1 MVIIP
6 ADDLNL
12 ADFAGSIT
20 NETAT
25 RTESGDEESIPPEH
39 PQPIQLKTGHRIT
52 CESIGERVYST
63 GTTMIVY
70 RWILTAGENP
80 PFEFETNSK
89 GTVDIWKGI
98 ESHITKTET
107 RTRADYIRCQL
118 NPSGGEI
125 PPWERKE
132 PTRKY
137 HRDPEEAYFSLNDD
151 GNATRFYQEADG
163 YLVFEQNQRI
173 WYAWIENHW
182 ELAKE
187 RVGKV
192 ARFIGLS
199 LRDELKYW
207 EKILRTVA
215 EDDPLRK
222 SISLTVSSFKEFVSQ
237 GRNDIR
243 QAGMLRMV
251 AGSVMNADF
260 EKQSNPDILTF
271 QNGAINCKTGT
282 HYPIEECDQLK
293 DQYPTIYVDAWYTP
307 GARSQAFVD
316 HLATV
321 FMDNTTSDLPEDQA
335 WEQMHDIGRLF
346 LRLLGYSLYP
356 GNPEQIF
363 LFLWGSGSNGKSTTI
378 DVLREIFGDQMAE
391 PSIKELYTSGED
403 RPASGIC
410 GGLGKRL
417 LLFSEASDDEND
429 RKGGRVSRDTVKEL
443 TGDRYTSRFRHMY
456 APAKRQRVLAFPIG
470 VTNELPRFDKEIDDA
485 LLRRLIT
492 IPFPHKFEDSEK
504 DKTIVDRLHQDR
516 DLIFSMIIDELMK
529 YLAEG
534 LPPIPEV
541 CTRIQS
547 ELLSGSDLAMFV
559 TSQLV
564 KTDGKTKED
573 RMSRSEIQ
581 DLYIDWCDSL
591 GIDIGTKMALAAG
604 LDQYGCQQKKRVLT
618 DGEAKKLYKALRV
631 SEITDKRNRVERYFC
646 CRRQ

>member
-1 MVIIP
+1 MTIP
-6 ADDLNL
+6 ANDNL
-12 ADFAGSIT
+12 ADFAGTIT

-25 RTESGDEESIPPEH
+25 HDPGDDEEIIPPKI
-39 PQPIQLKTGHRIT
+39 PQPIQLKTGHLIT
-52 CESIGERVYST
+52 CESIGERVYTT
-63 GTTMIVY
+63 GSMMIVY
-70 RWILTAGENP
+70 RWILTEGENP
-80 PFEFETNSK
+80 PFEFETNS
-89 GTVDIWKGI
+89 TNTADIWIGI
-98 ESHITKTET
+98 ESHIKKTET
-107 RTRADYIRCQL
+107 QARAEYIRSQL
-118 NPSGGEI
+118 SPSENEI
-125 PPWERKE
+125 PPWERTK
-132 PTRKY
+132 PTHKY
-137 HRDPEEAYFSLNDD
+137 HSDPEKAYFSLNDD
-151 GNATRFYQEADG
+151 GNATRFYQEAAG
-163 YLVFEQNQRI
+163 YLVYEQNQKV

-182 ELAKE
+182 EFAKE

-199 LRDELKYW
+199 LLDELKYW
-207 EKILRTVA
+207 EKALRNAA

-251 AGSVMNADF
+251 VGSVMNADF

-282 HYPIEECDQLK
+282 YYPIEECDRLK
-293 DQYPTIYVDAWYTP
+293 DQYPTIYVDAWYSP
-307 GARSQAFVD
+307 GARSPAFVD
-316 HLATV
+316 HLAKV

-335 WEQMHDIGRLF
+335 WEQMHDTGRLF

-378 DVLREIFGDQMAE
+378 DVIREIFGDQMAE
-391 PSIKELYTSGED
+391 PSIKELYVSGED

-410 GGLGKRL
+410 GGLAKRI

-443 TGDRYTSRFRHMY
+443 TGDRYTSRFRYTH

-504 DKTIVDRLHQDR
+504 DKTIIDRLHQDR
-516 DLIFSMIIDELMK
+516 DLIFSMIIDELLK

-534 LPPIPEV
+534 LPPIPDI
-541 CTRIQS
+541 CTSTRN
-547 ELLSGSDLAMFV
+547 ELLSGYDLTVFIS
-559 TSQLV
+559 TQLV
-564 KTDGKTKED
+564 KTDGKSKED
-573 RMSRSEIQ
+573 RMSREEIQ
-581 DLYIDWCDSL
+581 EYYLGWCDSA
-591 GIDIGTKMALAAG
+591 GIEIGTKMALAAG

-618 DGEAKKLYKALRV
+618 KEETLKLFKALRV
-631 SEITDKRNRVERYFC
+631 NGIKEKKIMGNRVFC
-646 CRRQ
+646 CRKA